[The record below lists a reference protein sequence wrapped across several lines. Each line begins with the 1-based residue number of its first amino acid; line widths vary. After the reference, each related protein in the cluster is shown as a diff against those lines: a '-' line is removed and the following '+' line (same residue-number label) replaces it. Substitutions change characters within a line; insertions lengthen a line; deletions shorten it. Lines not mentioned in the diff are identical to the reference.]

1 MLKQTFIL
9 FISLFFLLNS
19 AHSNQTVT
27 KEDIGETGN
36 NMKNTETNMDT
47 VTDYD
52 GNQYATIKIGDQIWM
67 AENLRSLHY
76 SDGTKIE
83 EVFTYK
89 NDEKNASTYGRL
101 YTWAT
106 VANEHKISPK
116 GWRLPTDDY
125 WKKLEKYLGMDEKDI
140 EDTGW
145 RDTESEAIRLK
156 KEQEDFLWF
165 NYSKRGVNSS
175 GLSVIPAGVR
185 SKSGSFK
192 GMGGFADFWSS
203 SEFDSDNAWNRSL
216 TWSWLH
222 PAKAKI
228 YRKAIDKKWGFSVRC
243 IKD

>member
-36 NMKNTETNMDT
+36 NMKNMETNMDT

-116 GWRLPTDDY
+116 GWRLPTDDD
-125 WKKLEKYLGMDEKDI
+125 WKKLEQLFCFGSI
-140 EDTGW
+140 EQ
-145 RDTESEAIRLK
+145 I
-156 KEQEDFLWF
+156 F
-165 NYSKRGVNSS
+165 
-175 GLSVIPAGVR
+175 
-185 SKSGSFK
+185 
-192 GMGGFADFWSS
+192 
-203 SEFDSDNAWNRSL
+203 
-216 TWSWLH
+216 
-222 PAKAKI
+222 
-228 YRKAIDKKWGFSVRC
+228 
-243 IKD
+243 